1 MSYIPFRSRV
11 LQYTVNHDLNSFAM
25 EGTPSSAQMAAAQI
39 AAGAREQQHAT
50 IDDSPATKRV
60 RHTYRMDLREAKELQ
75 DSQLLTVEEAADDRT
90 RARER
95 YHEGLNSRARSR
107 SEVDAFAASQQVP
120 N

>member
-1 MSYIPFRSRV
+1 
-11 LQYTVNHDLNSFAM
+11 M

-95 YHEGLNSRARSR
+95 YHEGLNSRARAR